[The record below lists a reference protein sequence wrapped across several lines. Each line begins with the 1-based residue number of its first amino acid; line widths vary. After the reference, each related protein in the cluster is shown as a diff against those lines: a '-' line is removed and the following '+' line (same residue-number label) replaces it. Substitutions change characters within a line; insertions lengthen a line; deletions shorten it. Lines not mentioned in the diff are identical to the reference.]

1 MILVGHPL
9 VLYQNTKFIFTYS
22 KSYYCASNIEIKT
35 DNYVIT
41 STFGN
46 HQKGKSNSDVT
57 LLDFSDEDDKTRE
70 IYFIPSG
77 IGDAFP
83 SLSILYIQYCKLTRL
98 ARKGFKRMNNL
109 NTISLTNNLIEHIDE
124 DTFYEVPKLYS
135 LRINGNKLKS
145 IPYNMLVHSNR
156 LQFFTFDGNLIE
168 EFDGG
173 IFRNCPLIKWINLDD
188 NYLKKISINLS
199 SFKNLERAIFTDN
212 TCVKVSY
219 KSSGGGTNT
228 LKELQEIINKNC

>member
-1 MILVGHPL
+1 
-9 VLYQNTKFIFTYS
+9 
-22 KSYYCASNIEIKT
+22 
-35 DNYVIT
+35 
-41 STFGN
+41 
-46 HQKGKSNSDVT
+46 
-57 LLDFSDEDDKTRE
+57 
-70 IYFIPSG
+70 
-77 IGDAFP
+77 
-83 SLSILYIQYCKLTRL
+83 
-98 ARKGFKRMNNL
+98 MNNL

-188 NYLKKISINLS
+188 NYLKKISINLG

-212 TCVKVSY
+212 ICVKASY

-228 LKELQEIINKNC
+228 LQELQEIINKNC